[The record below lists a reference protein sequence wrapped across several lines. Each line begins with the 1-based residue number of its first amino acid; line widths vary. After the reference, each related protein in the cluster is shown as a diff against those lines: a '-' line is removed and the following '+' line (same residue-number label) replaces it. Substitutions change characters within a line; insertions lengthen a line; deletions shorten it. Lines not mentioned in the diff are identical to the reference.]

1 MVRGLFPRA
10 EHDVVIATL
19 ERSIVFLTS
28 ANFEQLLTERSL
40 LIRAWTLANLYLA
53 SLGALLLAAKAPRL
67 VGLSEETTCFVS
79 IEYFADDDPF
89 GDFIIHEAAHIFQN
103 CKRTTLAPR
112 DTRQA
117 VAARHRVPKKRET
130 FAYSCEAYAR
140 VSERRH
146 VRRLPPCVCFQCM
159 PSRESERCATTRWK
173 GRGRFQSM
181 TKDAQLAHKPL
192 CLNTRP
198 KGCVCSLPETHRLI
212 LPPDQSS
219 DPTCKRHRI
228 ACVHTTRRVL
238 LDCSQLPHCISIEI
252 GQPIAC
258 AVTVRSA
265 LAFAVRSR

>member
-10 EHDVVIATL
+10 EQDVVIATL

-28 ANFEQLLTERSL
+28 ANIEQLLTERSFRT
-40 LIRAWTLANLYLA
+40 RAWTLANLYLA

-67 VGLSEETTCFVS
+67 VGLSEDTTCFVS

-146 VRRLPPCVCFQCM
+146 VRRLPPCVCFNPRPRVRANAAQ
-159 PSRESERCATTRWK
+159 PLD
-173 GRGRFQSM
+173 GRGEDGFN
-181 TKDAQLAHKPL
+181 P
-192 CLNTRP
+192 
-198 KGCVCSLPETHRLI
+198 
-212 LPPDQSS
+212 
-219 DPTCKRHRI
+219 
-228 ACVHTTRRVL
+228 
-238 LDCSQLPHCISIEI
+238 
-252 GQPIAC
+252 
-258 AVTVRSA
+258 
-265 LAFAVRSR
+265 